1 MPANKIYSKREKQKA
16 SKKGYDKGEGEINR
30 KREKE
35 QILHYQSKPVLP
47 RAKGVPSVQR
57 TIIGPRRE

>member
-16 SKKGYDKGEGEINR
+16 SKKEGYDKGGEINR

-35 QILHYQSKPVLP
+35 QILHYQSKPVLQLELG
-47 RAKGVPSVQR
+47 RFNKQNGSQAVL
-57 TIIGPRRE
+57 

>member
-35 QILHYQSKPVLP
+35 QILHYQSKPVLQLELG
-47 RAKGVPSVQR
+47 RFNKQNGSQAVL
-57 TIIGPRRE
+57 